1 MDSLFNGCALGQI
14 GMHIYI
20 VASLQHWL
28 MFHLFATTSNL
39 LFEFFEGPINPII
52 VVGGW

>member
-1 MDSLFNGCALGQI
+1 MDVHQGRL

-28 MFHLFATTSNL
+28 VLHLSATTSNL
-39 LFEFFEGPINPII
+39 LLEFFEGLVNPT
-52 VVGGW
+52 VVTGGW